1 MKIIQGAL
9 TLFTLTSSVGA
20 SRVGK
25 PRGKLS
31 APHKKRHVSRPHLK
45 INPAA
50 SKDLARSAAVSAHA
64 TTTKVGA
71 ETVDSP
77 TIDGYT
83 FSGVGCCKNAKRT
96 FYDWNT
102 VSSGATVNE
111 CAAACEESYSSNESF
126 VGVNI
131 NLVWRGASNCNCMS
145 DPGGNGIITSTDT
158 VD

>member
-9 TLFTLTSSVGA
+9 TLFILTSSVGA

-31 APHKKRHVSRPHLK
+31 APHKKRHVSRSHLK

-50 SKDLARSAAVSAHA
+50 SQALARSAAVFAHA
-64 TTTKVGA
+64 STTKVGA
-71 ETVDSP
+71 EAVDSS

-83 FSGVGCCKNAKRT
+83 FRGVGCCENDEGT

-102 VSSGATVNE
+102 VSSCAMVEE

-126 VGVNI
+126 VGVNF
-131 NLVWRGASNCNCMS
+131 N
-145 DPGGNGIITSTDT
+145 
-158 VD
+158 